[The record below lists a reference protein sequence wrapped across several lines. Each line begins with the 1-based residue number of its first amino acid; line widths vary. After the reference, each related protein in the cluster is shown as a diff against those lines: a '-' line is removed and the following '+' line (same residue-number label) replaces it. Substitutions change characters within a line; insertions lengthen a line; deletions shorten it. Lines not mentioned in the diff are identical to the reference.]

1 VILELKQEAPSV
13 VAEASGNGGAL
24 ATAADGN
31 DGNDGKSGL
40 QTEISNFAF
49 SYAAQV
55 KLDWQSFV
63 GAYQAGTPLY

>member
-24 ATAADGN
+24 ATAA

>member
-31 DGNDGKSGL
+31 DDKSGL